1 MQIYY
6 MTNSTVRYITRRNE
20 NMYRHK
26 GLYMSVCS
34 RIIHNIQK
42 VEAVQV
48 SIT

>member
-1 MQIYY
+1 MA
-6 MTNSTVRYITRRNE
+6 NSTVRYITKRNE
-20 NMYRHK
+20 NIYHHK

-34 RIIHNIQK
+34 SIIHNIQK